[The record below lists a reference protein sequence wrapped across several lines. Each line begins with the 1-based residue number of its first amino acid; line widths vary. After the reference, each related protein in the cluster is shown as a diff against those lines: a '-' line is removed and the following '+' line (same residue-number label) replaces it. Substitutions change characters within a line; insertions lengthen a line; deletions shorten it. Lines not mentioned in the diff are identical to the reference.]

1 MVMGSMV
8 LGLVGCIVGCTATSV
23 NALIGANL
31 CNGIAAAGQL
41 SFGIV
46 LGELVP
52 NKMRGPIVT
61 LVFMSST
68 PFASKSPYS
77 ATLCTKANERT
88 VFGPSIARAFY
99 LHTEQRWRWSY
110 YLGVIMSVIALVL
123 YQVFYHPPTYAQLH
137 VQGKSKWQQFKEL
150 DFGGLVIFVAGMVLS
165 IVGLSW
171 GGGTYPWV
179 SAQVLSTLIIG
190 ILLLV
195 ALPFY
200 GTSLTSFA

>member
-77 ATLCTKANERT
+77 ATLCTKANEKNSFRPVNCSSILSSHRAKMEMELLPWCYHVCHST
-88 VFGPSIARAFY
+88 CSVPSILPPAHLRS
-99 LHTEQRWRWSY
+99 TPRP
-110 YLGVIMSVIALVL
+110 G
-123 YQVFYHPPTYAQLH
+123 QVKVATI
-137 VQGKSKWQQFKEL
+137 QG
-150 DFGGLVIFVAGMVLS
+150 A
-165 IVGLSW
+165 
-171 GGGTYPWV
+171 
-179 SAQVLSTLIIG
+179 
-190 ILLLV
+190 
-195 ALPFY
+195 
-200 GTSLTSFA
+200 